1 MRRVARLLA
10 VVAVFTLLATG
21 CFGDDGGDASVGPS
35 DTVDDDTT
43 GPTVSTDDGV
53 VDSDDGVDDCGQGQA
68 WPDDPDFR
76 EAVCRPFIAMLDLM
90 GGDVSGVPEWS
101 ERISAAILGY
111 ADDRA
116 GSLAELNA
124 VTAEIEAAVG

>member
-1 MRRVARLLA
+1 MRRMTRLLA
-10 VVAVFTLLATG
+10 TVAVFTVLATG
-21 CFGDDGGDASVGPS
+21 CFGDDGGDATPGPS
-35 DTVDDDTT
+35 VADDATA
-43 GPTVSTDDGV
+43 DDGV
-53 VDSDDGVDDCGQGQA
+53 GGDVGVVDPGDGVDDCGQGQA

-76 EAVCRPFIAMLDLM
+76 EAVCRPFMAMLELM
-90 GGDVSGVPEWS
+90 GGDVSGVPVWS

-116 GSLAELNA
+116 GSMAELNA

>member
-1 MRRVARLLA
+1 MRRMSRLLA
-10 VVAVFTLLATG
+10 TVAVFTLLATG
-21 CFGDDGGDASVGPS
+21 CLGDDGGDATPGPS
-35 DTVDDDTT
+35 LVDDDATAAD
-43 GPTVSTDDGV
+43 GADDGMA
-53 VDSDDGVDDCGQGQA
+53 DPGDGVDDCGQGQA

-76 EAVCRPFIAMLDLM
+76 EAVCRPFMAMLELM
-90 GGDVSGVPEWS
+90 GGDVSGVPAWS

-116 GSLAELNA
+116 GSMAELNA